1 MWEICLSILLEYLL
15 KETIN
20 YTIPHLFY
28 GYISIRVWYI
38 VLCADY
44 AVYVLESLME
54 GEEKNEN
61 I

>member
-1 MWEICLSILLEYLL
+1 MGNMF
-15 KETIN
+15 IN
-20 YTIPHLFY
+20 FVRIFIKRSYKLHNTAFISQN
-28 GYISIRVWYI
+28 YISIRVWYI

-54 GEEKNEN
+54 GEGNED